1 MGAACAI
8 KINPFQKDIWLI
20 NKGDIPKTVTIISI
34 LSLYAE
40 GDTAI
45 YTIQHA
51 IHTKIYITCYV
62 LSLDY

>member
-34 LSLYAE
+34 LSLYTE
-40 GDTAI
+40 GDTAEFMGHRVSVI
-45 YTIQHA
+45 SI
-51 IHTKIYITCYV
+51 
-62 LSLDY
+62 LSLYTEGDY